1 MQMINDI
8 QPNSEPSAG
17 GSSKPHVIGSGGKI
31 KKPYRY
37 KALKVFGRRVDEHR
51 YVMELHLGR
60 YLKTTEVVRHHN
72 GNPKDNRLENLY
84 ITDRKGQ
91 VIEQISEGNFHN
103 AESTA
108 DGRKKAAKTAKDKFG
123 KKVWICD
130 RNGVELMLVE
140 SVAVVVKILKAK
152 KGHVANVLRKYKG
165 SKTVKGYTLKFKD

>member
-1 MQMINDI
+1 MINDI

-17 GSSKPHVIGSGGKI
+17 GSSKPTVIGSGGKVN
-31 KKPYRY
+31 KPYRY

-72 GNPKDNRLENLY
+72 DNPKDNRLENLY
-84 ITDRKGQ
+84 ITDRQGQ
-91 VIEQISEGNFHN
+91 VIEQMAERKFHN

-108 DGRKKAAKTAKDKFG
+108 EGRKKAAKTVKDKFG

-130 RNGVELMLVE
+130 RNGIELMLVE

-165 SKTVKGYTLKFKD
+165 SKTVKGYTLKFKDW